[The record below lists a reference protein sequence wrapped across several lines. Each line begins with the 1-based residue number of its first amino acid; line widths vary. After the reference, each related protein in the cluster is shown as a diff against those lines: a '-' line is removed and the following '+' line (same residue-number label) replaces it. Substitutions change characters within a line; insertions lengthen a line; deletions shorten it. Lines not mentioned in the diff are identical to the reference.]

1 LLGVSPPRPR
11 RTGQWR
17 PIGAHW
23 RLHWRPKKESICGRS
38 ARGRHSRTF
47 LWAPT
52 PQLRPLSLTN
62 ATAFSPTD
70 AMPLTRTAKV
80 LMAAESE
87 LSLVT
92 VLLVAERTLNI
103 LCLVPPQL
111 AVGLDL
117 T

>member
-1 LLGVSPPRPR
+1 
-11 RTGQWR
+11 
-17 PIGAHW
+17 
-23 RLHWRPKKESICGRS
+23 
-38 ARGRHSRTF
+38 
-47 LWAPT
+47 
-52 PQLRPLSLTN
+52 
-62 ATAFSPTD
+62 
-70 AMPLTRTAKV
+70 MPLTRTAKV